1 MISHPVLAAI
11 AAHTEAVE
19 RGEVSCTAEHCPIC
33 RQRPAVFKY
42 HASRPR
48 TFRVIVE
55 QMVQAVASALTRW
68 KCPACEKTF
77 TLYPDF
83 AVPHKHYVCPVVCR
97 LSERYVADDDLSYRT
112 GVQIHGRAVYYDAG
126 AGDSQAL
133 DDRVL
138 WPSTLHRWIGW
149 LGRLRET
156 LREALQLIR
165 AQSATSDVFRDL
177 VALAPWKYRS
187 ERRKEVLQAC
197 GRLLR
202 IDGVYRQLFQT
213 SIFPYLATACRWR

>member
-1 MISHPVLAAI
+1 MVSHPVLAAI

-19 RGEVSCTAEHCPIC
+19 RGEVSCTAERCPTC
-33 RQRPAVFKY
+33 GQRPAVFKY
-42 HASRPR
+42 HASRQR
-48 TFRVIVE
+48 SFRVIVDR
-55 QMVQAVASALTRW
+55 MVRAVASALTRW
-68 KCPACEKTF
+68 KCPACGKTF

-83 AVPHKHYVCPVVCR
+83 AVPHKHYVCQVVCR

-112 GVQIHGRAVYYDAG
+112 GVQINGRAAYYDAG
-126 AGDSQAL
+126 AGGSQVL

-156 LREALQLIR
+156 LREALRLIR
-165 AQSATSDVFRDL
+165 AQSATCDVFRDL
-177 VALAPWKYRS
+177 VALPPWKYRS
-187 ERRKEVLQAC
+187 ERRKGILQAC

-202 IDGVYRQLFQT
+202 ADGAYRQLFQT
-213 SIFPYLATACRWR
+213 SIFPYLATACGWR

>member
-1 MISHPVLAAI
+1 MVSHPVLAAI

-19 RGEVSCTAEHCPIC
+19 RGKVSCTAEHCPIC
-33 RQRPAVFKY
+33 GQRPAVFKY

-48 TFRVIVE
+48 CFRVIVD

-83 AVPHKHYVCPVVCR
+83 ALPHKRYVCQVVCG
-97 LSERYVADDDLSYRT
+97 LSERYVADDELSYRA
-112 GVQIHGRAVYYDAG
+112 GVQIHGRAVYYDADAG
-126 AGDSQAL
+126 APQVL

-156 LREALQLIR
+156 LRTALQLIR
-165 AQSATSDVFRDL
+165 AQSATCDVFRHL
-177 VALAPWKYRS
+177 VALPARKYRS
-187 ERRKEVLQAC
+187 ERRKGTLQAC

-202 IDGVYRQLFQT
+202 ADGAYRQLFQT
-213 SIFPYLATACRWR
+213 SIFPYLATACGWR